1 MNILVFSDSHGH
13 PERMTEA
20 FDKQIKK
27 PDAVIFLGDGLGDV
41 ARCSFG
47 SANVYSVSGNCD
59 YSYSFLMPPEEPTER
74 IFEICG
80 KRIMLTHGHRYSV
93 KSGLGRIVAEA
104 VKQNVDIL
112 LFGHTHEK
120 LELYLPAGESD
131 FGICLEKP
139 LYVMN
144 PGSVGAYPSSFGCI
158 EINPENVLI
167 SHG

>member
-13 PERMTEA
+13 PERMAEA

-27 PDAVIFLGDGLGDV
+27 PDAVIFLGDGLGDISK
-41 ARCSFG
+41 CSFG
-47 SANVYSVSGNCD
+47 SANVFSVSGNCD
-59 YSYSFLMPPEEPTER
+59 CYSFLIPPEEPTER
-74 IFEICG
+74 IVEICG
-80 KRIMLTHGHRYSV
+80 KKIMMTHGHRYSV
-93 KSGLGRIVAEA
+93 KSGLGRIVSEA
-104 VKQNVDIL
+104 VRRDVDIL

-144 PGSVGAYPSSFGCI
+144 PGAVGAYPSSFGCI
-158 EINPENVLI
+158 EIISGNVII